1 MQLHGKNKT
10 ILIIDDNNELRNIVS
25 EALGLEGFNVIEAS
39 DGLLGIEQA
48 KKYKPDLILC
58 DIVMPEIDGYEV
70 KRQLGNDIGTMLI
83 PFVFLTAVAEQH
95 QVRKGMETGA
105 DDYLVKPI
113 RLEEL
118 LSTIEV
124 RLKKYENINLTINDR
139 IDIFK
144 NRIVSVLPHELL
156 TPLNGI
162 LGFSSIIKD
171 DKGTLSRREIR
182 DFAIA
187 IEESGNRLHHL
198 ITNYLKYTTIKINK
212 EAVFVKSS
220 VKTNE
225 IITNISRVT
234 AQVYNRPNDV
244 GLDLE
249 NTSLMID
256 RSDFEYVINEIVD
269 NAFKFSSP
277 GTIVK
282 VESKT
287 LGDFFYIIITDN
299 GIGFPIDNLYD
310 IGAFN
315 QFNREELEQQG
326 FGLGLITSMLV
337 VQRYNGS
344 LKINKLKAG
353 TEVNIKLPV

>member
-1 MQLHGKNKT
+1 MQLPVNHKT
-10 ILIIDDNNELRNIVS
+10 ILIIDDNNELRVIVS
-25 EALGLEGFNVIEAS
+25 EALSLAGFNVIEAS
-39 DGLLGIEQA
+39 DGLIGIEMA
-48 KKYKPDLILC
+48 KKHKPDLILC
-58 DIVMPEIDGYEV
+58 DIVMPEMDGYEV
-70 KRQLGNDIGTMLI
+70 KRQLCKDIGTMLI

-95 QVRKGMETGA
+95 EVRKGMETGA

-118 LSTIEV
+118 LLTIET

-139 IDIFK
+139 IDIFR

-171 DKGTLSRREIR
+171 DTGTLSRKEIR

-198 ITNYLKYTTIKINK
+198 INNYLKYTTLKINK

-220 VKTNE
+220 VKTND
-225 IITNISRVT
+225 IITNISKRSGLT
-234 AQVYNRPNDV
+234 YNRLNDIEFE
-244 GLDLE
+244 LE
-249 NTSLMID
+249 NIALMID
-256 RSDFEYVINEIVD
+256 KNDFEYIINEIVD

-277 GTIVK
+277 GTSVK
-282 VESKT
+282 IESKT
-287 LGDFFYIIITDN
+287 DGDIFNIIITDN
-299 GIGFPIDNLYD
+299 GIGFPIGHLHE

-315 QFNREELEQQG
+315 QFNRGKLEQQG
-326 FGLGLITSMLV
+326 FGLGLVNSMLV
-337 VQRYNGS
+337 VQKYNGS
-344 LKINKLKAG
+344 LKINKLRVG